1 MAPRAVLVGLP
12 GSGKST
18 IGRRLAKALEVT
30 LVDTDAAIEAKTGLS
45 IAELFATG
53 GEAEFRRVEEQ
64 VVRAAL
70 AEHDGVLSLGGGAV
84 TSKGV
89 RDALAGHTVIY
100 LEITAAEGVRR
111 TGGNTV
117 RPLLAGPNRA
127 EKYRAL
133 MADRAPLY
141 RRVATMRVNTNR
153 RNPGAVVRHI
163 VSRLENRE
171 PDPCRRRRRRPSW
184 RRRPARVRSTAASDR
199 GDSEAPGAAD
209 TAPPTTPTQAGTEP
223 PTPATQ
229 AALAARNAERR
240 RD

>member
-1 MAPRAVLVGLP
+1 MAPKAVLVGLP

-30 LVDTDAAIEAKTGLS
+30 LVDTDAAIEAKTGRS
-45 IAELFATG
+45 IAEVFATD
-53 GEAEFRRVEEQ
+53 GESEFRRIEEE

-70 AEHDGVLSLGGGAV
+70 SDHDGVLSLGGGAI
-84 TSKGV
+84 TSEGV

-117 RPLLAGPNRA
+117 RPLLAGPDRA
-127 EKYRAL
+127 AKYRAL
-133 MADRAPLY
+133 MADRVPLY

-163 VSRLENRE
+163 VSRLENPEDDPKPE
-171 PDPCRRRRRRPSW
+171 PRRRRRRPSW
-184 RRRPARVRSTAASDR
+184 RLRPARVLSAATPEQ
-199 GDSEAPGAAD
+199 GGAE
-209 TAPPTTPTQAGTEP
+209 T

-240 RD
+240 RG